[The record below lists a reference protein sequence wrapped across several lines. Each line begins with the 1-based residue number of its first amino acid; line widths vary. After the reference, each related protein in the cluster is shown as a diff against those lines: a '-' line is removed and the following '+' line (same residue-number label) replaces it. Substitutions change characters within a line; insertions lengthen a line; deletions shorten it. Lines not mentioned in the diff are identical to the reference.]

1 MSLDA
6 YRNFNFKIW
15 KLLWKPLGLWKYILK
30 KELMEIG
37 ILLGIGILDMK
48 LWDEMSSFDSMFK
61 GEKLGK
67 CRELQ
72 KTHLYSIECRL
83 EHAYKGTVYTH
94 G

>member
-1 MSLDA
+1 MKTTWSM
-6 YRNFNFKIW
+6 KI
-15 KLLWKPLGLWKYILK
+15 YFK